1 MKKAQPKSSCLAGPF
16 GFSQQRASWLGFWSV
31 GAGAFAGVV
40 LGAFADRF
48 RRRMKLLI
56 SSAETHTFLFLS
68 FCPEPVLANHRS
80 SHNMKAQT
88 KHCFLHSHVLAGD
101 GWVLR
106 LLLDLRRCAAALG
119 GSRFRVRD
127 NRGCRNV
134 RNEPVSSSSTTK

>member
-56 SSAETHTFLFLS
+56 SSAETHTFVFLS
-68 FCPEPVLANHRS
+68 FVPSLS
-80 SHNMKAQT
+80 WQIIG
-88 KHCFLHSHVLAGD
+88 LHILVI
-101 GWVLR
+101 
-106 LLLDLRRCAAALG
+106 
-119 GSRFRVRD
+119 
-127 NRGCRNV
+127 
-134 RNEPVSSSSTTK
+134 